1 MVTARFRRPSS
12 KCNNFAGERDHNR
25 ERHTLKGHT
34 DAVWTVAF
42 SPNGKHLLTGAFDNT
57 ARLWDVES
65 RELFVFRDQEGGII
79 SAAFSQDGKLAATSS
94 LDRTVKLWAPETGEE
109 FLTLRGHRTP
119 VASVRFTP
127 DGKRFITPDLE
138 VSCKCTPSTWTPC

>member
-1 MVTARFRRPSS
+1 
-12 KCNNFAGERDHNR
+12 
-25 ERHTLKGHT
+25 
-34 DAVWTVAF
+34 
-42 SPNGKHLLTGAFDNT
+42 LTGAFDNT

-127 DGKRFITPDLE
+127 DGKRFITADLE